1 MTSPLDMDLVN
12 AILEDPVITR
22 PQQDQ
27 SSLSFLDDLLNPDTS
42 SPSDEFDTFCRVLI
56 NTFHRHITPSLNSIV
71 TNSTTPHNEAL
82 SLVWEQANITTQIWH
97 LLSNVQRIKSLLP
110 HQTPQPTITIS
121 TNDGGL

>member
-1 MTSPLDMDLVN
+1 MDLVN

-27 SSLSFLDDLLNPDTS
+27 SSFSFLDDLLTPDTS

-56 NTFHRHITPSLNSIV
+56 NTFHHHITPSLTSIV

-110 HQTPQPTITIS
+110 RHTPQPTITIS
-121 TNDGGL
+121 NNDAGLQ

>member
-1 MTSPLDMDLVN
+1 MDLVN
-12 AILEDPVITR
+12 AILEDPSITR
-22 PQQDQ
+22 PQQNQ
-27 SSLSFLDDLLNPDTS
+27 SSLSFLDDLLNPDVSS
-42 SPSDEFDTFCRVLI
+42 SPSDEFDTFCRALI

-110 HQTPQPTITIS
+110 RAAPPPTITIS
-121 TNDGGL
+121 NNDAGLQ